1 MNNIINLDQYIQDF
15 ESVVLPEFK
24 SKAEELLYVAVETC
38 DPGENL
44 EVSAE
49 SDMCKDRIE
58 HIFLFYEQPDMEN
71 IEETGGLVICYG
83 GFY

>member
-1 MNNIINLDQYIQDF
+1 MILNEDQYIEDF
-15 ESVVLPEFK
+15 SGIVLPEYK
-24 SKAEELLYVAVETC
+24 SKAEELLYETMEAC

-49 SDMCKDRIE
+49 SDMCKDHVE
-58 HIFLFYEQPDMEN
+58 HIFRFYKQPDMEN

>member
-1 MNNIINLDQYIQDF
+1 MSNIIILDQYIKDF

-24 SKAEELLYVAVETC
+24 SRAEELLYDAVETC

-44 EVSAE
+44 EVSVE
-49 SDMCKDRIE
+49 SDMCKDHIE
-58 HIFLFYEQPDMEN
+58 HIFRFYEQPD
-71 IEETGGLVICYG
+71 EETGGLVICYG